1 MSFVVSQR
9 ETRFAAYN
17 CDLYY
22 NIDLESGRVITLRDW
37 FGPDYRQIVAERIE
51 AAIAGWSEKQRSLL
65 WEDLSVI
72 DLISEDTDFYLNQD
86 GQIVVVFEKYEAA
99 CGAAGNLE
107 FMIQPAES

>member
-1 MSFVVSQR
+1 M
-9 ETRFAAYN
+9 
-17 CDLYY
+17 
-22 NIDLESGRVITLRDW
+22 
-37 FGPDYRQIVAERIE
+37 AERIE